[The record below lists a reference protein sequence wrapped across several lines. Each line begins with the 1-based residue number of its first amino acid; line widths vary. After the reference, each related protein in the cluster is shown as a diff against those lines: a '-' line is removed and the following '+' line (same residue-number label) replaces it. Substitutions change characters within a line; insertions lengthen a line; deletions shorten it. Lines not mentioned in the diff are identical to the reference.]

1 MGNALG
7 NTIEGI
13 TRWLEGCPEG
23 TLVPA
28 STVLAAL
35 RAQHKGVP
43 ADSARPAAHP
53 AAHHHQALRAAQ
65 AENLPAAS
73 SSSSW
78 RERLWTADAEC
89 RIGRAELLEA
99 VGRSKSW
106 LYRHTK
112 ARAKDRIP
120 HRKLDGE
127 LVFVVGEVR
136 SWLRAHEQIAQV
148 GATDGGTAHRLRV
161 AK

>member
-7 NTIEGI
+7 NTLEGF
-13 TRWLEGCPEG
+13 TRWLEGCPQG

-28 STVLAAL
+28 STVLATL
-35 RAQHKGVP
+35 RAQEGGVP
-43 ADSARPAAHP
+43 ADSAHPPAHP
-53 AAHHHQALRAAQ
+53 ATQQNQVLTAQ
-65 AENLPAAS
+65 AERLPS
-73 SSSSW
+73 SPCW

-106 LYRHTK
+106 LYRHTHSK
-112 ARAKDRIP
+112 AKAPIP

-136 SWLRAHEQIAQV
+136 CWLREHEEIVQV